1 MKILRYL
8 LCSLFTF
15 VFIIP
20 SVLAGASQFEPTI
33 NMEPEIIDN
42 QIMIIVGYRGEDS
55 MVITQELGYDATK
68 LSLVDITPLESFIV
82 TKSNNQE
89 AGDYQTIKV
98 LADSDYSYSD
108 TNYAVV
114 TFELRDA
121 FKTGKTTDVF
131 FYNYYAAGADKTKV
145 RHKGYVMTLIKDSNS
160 SMLFLLNEI
169 NSQTKIKY
177 WFYNNVI
184 FIIIGIL
191 IIIGII
197 IVIFSIPSKR
207 KKEHREGNMRDQIK
221 QPNYHVDNIAP
232 IKIDTGMIENLGK
245 KEREINKEEIYQVS
259 DINPF
264 GGTTAES
271 KFNQP
276 TNENNVASSVNVI
289 DPFNTK
295 INPETKDDGIKE
307 IPEIPETKEEPF
319 KEIKDN
325 GEDLVLFQPMFDDDK
340 KDDKIEMLSLLLAFF
355 VSLSLFIP
363 IVKAEDYRVDELRD
377 CLVGNIPMDK
387 TLDYNE
393 DGAVDILDLIETK
406 DLSLVNTNPPV
417 EEENNGGNFAPI
429 ENHRPSTTRRTGS
442 SGGNSN
448 NNNSTTAKTTV
459 ATSNNTSKKTTS
471 GRITTTKRTTTKKT
485 TTGKT
490 TTSTKKYTVTLDY
503 NNATAQTNSKT
514 VWGGTSPSIIVTP
527 NHGYMFSTLSCT
539 NGQSATYSNT
549 GRIVVD
555 KISADT
561 KCTLKFVPR
570 NDMRVNIKSE
580 YGTVSPATIIGTY
593 KQSATAKVTPK
604 YGYEYRS
611 VSCSNNLV
619 GSYNPSTNI
628 LSIKSII
635 NEGTCTVL
643 FQPKQYTLVVNYNG
657 KELVKSIGHYDTS
670 ITLNIETTLNL
681 SKIVCGGKAVSL
693 KKETISNSSPK
704 KYAYSFKYVVDG
716 NTTCQAS

>member
-8 LCSLFTF
+8 LCSLLTF

-55 MVITQELGYDATK
+55 MVVTQELGYDATK
-68 LSLVDITPLESFIV
+68 LSLVDITPLESFTV

-145 RHKGYVMTLIKDSNS
+145 RHKGYEMTLIKDSNT

-184 FIIIGIL
+184 FIIIGL
-191 IIIGII
+191 LVIIGII

-232 IKIDTGMIENLGK
+232 IKIDTGMIENFGK

-276 TNENNVASSVNVI
+276 TNENNVSSSVNVI

-295 INPETKDDGIKE
+295 INSENQEDGIKE

-340 KDDKIEMLSLLLAFF
+340 KDDKIEMLSLLLALF

-387 TLDYNE
+387 TLDYND
-393 DGAVDILDLIETK
+393 DGVVDILDLIETK
-406 DLSLVNTNPPV
+406 DLSLVDTNPPV
-417 EEENNGGNFAPI
+417 EEEIEDGNFAPI
-429 ENHRPSTTRRTGS
+429 ENHRPTTTRRPGAS
-442 SGGNSN
+442 EENSN
-448 NNNSTTAKTTV
+448 NNNSTTNKTTV
-459 ATSNNTSKKTTS
+459 ATSNNVTNKTTS
-471 GRITTTKRTTTKKT
+471 GRTTKKT
-485 TTGKT
+485 TTKAS
-490 TTSTKKYTVTLDY
+490 TTSTKKYTVTLEY

-539 NGQSATYSNT
+539 NGQRATYSNT
-549 GRIVVD
+549 ERIVVD
-555 KISADT
+555 KISANT
-561 KCTLKFVPR
+561 TCTLKFVPR

-580 YGTVSPATIIGTY
+580 YGTVSPSTIIGTY
-593 KQSATAKVTPK
+593 KQGAEAKVTPK
-604 YGYEYRS
+604 FGYEYRS

-619 GSYNPSTNI
+619 GNYNPSTNI

-643 FQPKQYTLVVNYNG
+643 FQPKKYTLVVNYNG
-657 KELVKSIGHYDTS
+657 KELVKSVGYYNTT
-670 ITLNIETTLNL
+670 ITLNVETTLNF
-681 SKIVCGGKAVSL
+681 SKIVCGGKSVSL
-693 KKETISNSSPK
+693 TKETISTSPK
-704 KYAYSFKYVVDG
+704 KYAYSFKYVVGG